1 MSAPDDV
8 VKLVSLRAVQ
18 RSGLLI
24 ADALEAR
31 ALARHGT
38 QLQIAAATSRDH

>member
-1 MSAPDDV
+1 MSKQFNTYRV
-8 VKLVSLRAVQ
+8 GIESMTETQ
-18 RSGLLI
+18 LLI

-38 QLQIAAATSRDH
+38 QLQIAAATSRD